1 MEGCGT
7 GPGQRE
13 SLVNQGTMGSGT
25 PGFRDSPGSR
35 HSSEYTQVSVCGVC
49 ECGIGF
55 VSFYVSVYVNA
66 YVYIK
71 MWTPEDKLCGHL

>member
-55 VSFYVSVYVNA
+55 VSNLSDGKYWPGA
-66 YVYIK
+66 C
-71 MWTPEDKLCGHL
+71 MGPLL